1 MAYVPD
7 QTSPSTGDAAM
18 RRIKDRW
25 VLGGG
30 WSVMA
35 SGDGASA
42 YGASSDV
49 ITADSGANSFANYTS
64 GSSSAW
70 IRLRMTGSTRELL
83 IIRGTNSTTWT
94 VKYSLLGFSGGSPSA
109 TAAPTATDQ
118 QTVYTAATQIFP
130 ADGTYQLSIVAENA
144 APYYSAASFK
154 VISDSSARAIF
165 GVLPLLSGSYPA
177 EDTDPYV
184 VTAWYAAPVIVTNY
198 TQSACTWSRA
208 WSRPGLGGATWCNAP
223 LAMSETHS
231 STAPLHAIA
240 SKDLAPP
247 VPVMLYSGSAYG
259 PKGTLRDVRSA
270 LSSLTASPN
279 GTHLVDGSDYFMRFG
294 PLWVRWDSTAPL

>member
-1 MAYVPD
+1 
-7 QTSPSTGDAAM
+7 M
-18 RRIKDRW
+18 RLIKDHW
-25 VLGGG
+25 VSSGG
-30 WSVMA
+30 WSVVA
-35 SGDGASA
+35 SGDGAA
-42 YGASSDV
+42 LYGAASDV
-49 ITADSGANSFANYTS
+49 LTADSGAGSFANYTS
-64 GSSSAW
+64 AASSAW
-70 IRLRMTGSTRELL
+70 CRMRMTGSTRELL
-83 IIRGTNSTTWT
+83 VVRGLNSTTWT
-94 VKYSLLGFSGGSPSA
+94 TRYSLLGFSGGSPSA

-130 ADGTYQLSIVAENA
+130 ANGTYQLSIVAEDA
-144 APYYSAASFK
+144 APYYSLATFK

-184 VTAWYAAPVIVTNY
+184 IAAWHAAPIIATNY
-198 TQSACTWSRA
+198 SQNSATWLRA

-223 LAMSETHS
+223 FAISETHN

-247 VPVMLYSGSAYG
+247 VPAMLYNAATFG
-259 PKGTLRDVRSA
+259 PKGTLRDVRAA